1 MNAGGPVR
9 EQKKCKEELHVAE
22 GLYGEA
28 NRRLQKAITDENMA
42 EITVVQGLLEV
53 GSKKMES
60 W

>member
-1 MNAGGPVR
+1 M
-9 EQKKCKEELHVAE
+9 AE

-53 GSKKMES
+53 DSKKMES